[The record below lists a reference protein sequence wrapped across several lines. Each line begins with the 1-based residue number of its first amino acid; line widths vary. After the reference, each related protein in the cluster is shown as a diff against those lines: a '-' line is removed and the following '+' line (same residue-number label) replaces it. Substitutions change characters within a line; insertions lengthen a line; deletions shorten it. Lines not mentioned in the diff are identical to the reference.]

1 MNMNSIQ
8 GIGMTSPRTRKRMVD
23 RLQARGISSEAVLK
37 VMNDVPRHIFVD
49 EAMAH
54 NAYEDASLPIGYGQT
69 ISNPYTVAQM
79 TQALLES
86 GRPLRRVLEIGTGS
100 GYQAAVLS
108 PLVGTLFTCERI
120 EGLMKKAQQRFDLLK
135 LSNIRSFLTE
145 TEVGLPRLAP
155 FDAIIVTCAPEEVP
169 QMLYDQLASDGI
181 MVIPVGGVEQQMYLI
196 TNDAG
201 LRQQSVISGANFVP
215 LIAK

>member
-1 MNMNSIQ
+1 MNVKSIQ

-23 RLQARGISSEAVLK
+23 RLQARGIANPLVLS
-37 VMNDVPRHIFVD
+37 VMNQIPRHIFVD

-54 NAYEDASLPIGYGQT
+54 KAYEDASLPIGYGQT

-79 TQALLES
+79 TQALLDC
-86 GRPLRRVLEIGTGS
+86 GRPLQRVLEIGTGS

-108 PLVGTLFTCERI
+108 SLVGTLYTCERI
-120 EGLMKKAQQRFDLLK
+120 DGLLKKAQQRFDLLK
-135 LSNIRSFLTE
+135 LTNIRSFLTE

-169 QMLYDQLASDGI
+169 QALYDQLSPDGV
-181 MVIPVGGVEQQMYLI
+181 MVIPVGGLQQQLYLI
-196 TNDAG
+196 TNAAG
-201 LRQQSVISGANFVP
+201 MRHQTVLSGAHFVP
-215 LIAK
+215 LIAQ